1 MTEVASGTL
10 FPSKKGVTRFLSLPF
25 LFFDSFARLLRSLMC
40 RRSSHLQINHSESPK
55 TVNLLSFR
63 KLPFSLRHIE

>member
-1 MTEVASGTL
+1 MTELASGRL
-10 FPSKKGVTRFLSLPF
+10 FLRKKGSDKIFVTPTFI
-25 LFFDSFARLLRSLMC
+25 FDSFARLLRSLMC

-55 TVNLLSFR
+55 TVNLLGFR